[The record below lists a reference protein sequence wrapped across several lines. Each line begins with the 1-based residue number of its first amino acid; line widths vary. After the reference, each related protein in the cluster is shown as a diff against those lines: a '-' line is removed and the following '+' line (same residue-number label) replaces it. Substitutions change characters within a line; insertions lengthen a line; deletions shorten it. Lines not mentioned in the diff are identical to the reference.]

1 MILKQKHKTFSIWF
15 VLFNIYPTRN
25 VSYKKISILIGHI
38 KEFLGLINLLF
49 MKIKKYIFIYFSLF
63 VKMILLYLFY

>member
-38 KEFLGLINLLF
+38 D
-49 MKIKKYIFIYFSLF
+49 S
-63 VKMILLYLFY
+63 